1 MMDKDEIRLE
11 CLRLWHRHDRTPAQV
26 IEMAKEYEKYVL
38 DVQEKKVEE
47 KSSRSKKPIGNPD
60 LFQ

>member
-1 MMDKDEIRLE
+1 MDKDEIRLE

-38 DVQEKKVEE
+38 DVQEKKEE
-47 KSSRSKKPIGNPD
+47 KSSRPKKPIGNPD